1 MINVEAEIHTLLNEI
16 GPGHMSN
23 NAYDTSWVARMGD
36 VDKEL
41 SNHAMGW
48 LSENQL
54 GDGSWGA
61 KDIFY
66 YHDRVICTLGA
77 MIALTHRGRRAQDK
91 IQIENGLK
99 ALEWITSG
107 ATQGLAADPNGATVG
122 FEMIVPTLVT
132 EAEQLGII
140 KQQGERILG
149 RLRTFRTQK
158 LKKLGGK
165 KINKYITPAFS
176 SEMVGL
182 DGKALLDIE
191 NLQENNGSIGNS
203 PSATAFFAMHLKP
216 SDPVAMGYIQKW
228 IDKDGGAPNV
238 APFDIFEPAWALWNL
253 QLISNL
259 SESIFSATSPHL
271 DYLQQHWDNKR
282 GIGHASEYTP
292 KDSDDSGLVYEL
304 LVGFNRQVD
313 ISAVVGYEE
322 PDHFRC
328 FELEANPSISANIHV
343 LGALRAAG
351 YETEHPSV
359 QKILRFLEA
368 SQTRR
373 QIWFDKWH
381 ASPYY
386 ATSHG
391 IILGQGY
398 AKDMFGSAI
407 KWILD
412 TQKEDGSWGFY
423 KSTAEETAYSLQALC
438 IWKRN
443 GGNVPHEQIKRG
455 LAWLEQHTEPPYEPL
470 WIGKALYTPKLVV
483 RSTILSAIALARE
496 E

>member
-1 MINVEAEIHTLLNEI
+1 MMNVEAEIHNLLKEV
-16 GPGHMSN
+16 GPGQMSN

-36 VDKEL
+36 LDRNL

-54 GDGSWGA
+54 EDGSWGA
-61 KDIFY
+61 KDTFY

-77 MIALTHRGRRAQDK
+77 MIALTQRGRRAQDK
-91 IQIENGLK
+91 VQIENGLR

-107 ATQGLAADPNGATVG
+107 ATRGLAADPNGATVG

-132 EAEQLGII
+132 EAEKLGII

-149 RLRTFRTQK
+149 RLQRFRTHK
-158 LKKLGGK
+158 LSKLSGK

-176 SEMVGL
+176 SEMVGVE
-182 DGKALLDIE
+182 GKALLDID
-191 NLQENNGSIGNS
+191 NLQESNGSIGNS

-216 SDPVAMGYIQKW
+216 NDLPALEYIRKW
-228 IDKDGGAPNV
+228 VDEDGGVPNV

-253 QLISNL
+253 QLIPDL
-259 SESIFSATSPHL
+259 SESIISAASPHL
-271 DYLQQHWDNKR
+271 DYLQNHWDDKR

-313 ISAVVGYEE
+313 INAVLGYEE
-322 PDHFRC
+322 PELFRC

-351 YETEHPSV
+351 YEAEHPSV
-359 QKILRFLEA
+359 QKILKFLET
-368 SQTRR
+368 SQTDQR
-373 QIWFDKWH
+373 IWFDKWH

-386 ATSHG
+386 ATAHG
-391 IILGQGY
+391 VILGQAY
-398 AKDMFGSAI
+398 AKSLFGPSV
-407 KWILD
+407 KWIMD

-438 IWKRN
+438 VWKRN
-443 GGNVPHEQIKRG
+443 GGNVPRGQIKRG
-455 LAWLEQHTEPPYEPL
+455 LAWLEEHAEPSYEPL
-470 WIGKALYTPKLVV
+470 WIGKALYAPRLVV
-483 RSTILSAIALARE
+483 RATILSAIALARE